1 MGSVFFKNSKEKL
14 TKPAKT
20 FFDMEAK
27 DIDGNNVI
35 FSVYKN
41 KKAFIVVNVA
51 SSCGFT
57 KNHYKELMELYNKYS
72 SSGLEILGFP
82 CNQFMGQESGCDMD
96 IKDVVTKRYGVT
108 FPIFS
113 KILVNG
119 TDCHELYKYLR
130 TNSSLYD
137 KATDTA
143 KEIPWNFG
151 KFLLDREGKV
161 VKFYSPDI
169 KPSVLGPDVEKL
181 LA

>member
-1 MGSVFFKNSKEKL
+1 MIFFNNFKINSS
-14 TKPAKT
+14 A
-20 FFDMEAK
+20 
-27 DIDGNNVI
+27 
-35 FSVYKN
+35 
-41 KKAFIVVNVA
+41 
-51 SSCGFT
+51 
-57 KNHYKELMELYNKYS
+57 
-72 SSGLEILGFP
+72 GLEILGFP
-82 CNQFMGQESGCDMD
+82 CNQFMGQESACDMD
-96 IKDVVTKRYGVT
+96 IKEVVTKRYGVT

-119 TDCHELYKYLR
+119 ADCHELYKFLR

-151 KFLLDREGKV
+151 KFLLDSEGKV